1 MIQPTS
7 DVSPGTELPAIPV
20 PRGADCPLHP
30 PAEFATWRSEPGLR
44 QAMYHGK
51 PTWVVSRYQDIR
63 AALVDPR
70 LSAETIPGAIMP
82 AGQTTTRPWCSPA
95 PTIPSTI
102 DCGA

>member
-1 MIQPTS
+1 
-7 DVSPGTELPAIPV
+7 
-20 PRGADCPLHP
+20 
-30 PAEFATWRSEPGLR
+30 
-44 QAMYHGK
+44 MYHGK